1 MGQKTKKRARARE
14 AVVTTKEKVEM
25 RKAIK
30 KKVKWEFPLLR
41 QNYLILAVG
50 LLVILTGFA
59 LMSTGITEEP
69 AVPDGT
75 WNNPMAINVAPALLV
90 IGYCVIIPFA
100 ILKYFGKKDS

>member
-41 QNYLILAVG
+41 QNYLILAVRTACY
-50 LLVILTGFA
+50 LDRICSDV
-59 LMSTGITEEP
+59 
-69 AVPDGT
+69 DR
-75 WNNPMAINVAPALLV
+75 
-90 IGYCVIIPFA
+90 YH
-100 ILKYFGKKDS
+100 